1 MHIDVKSSSVIKSDW
16 PVKVSCTEQ
25 YVCSYSEHPTHPT
38 DSDLIVLV
46 THQLLLTNVQSTW
59 GICTTWATG
68 VTAVSIP
75 GHTPFQTV
83 ITVPWILYGHTFSR
97 RRRKKKISCI
107 NKTYISVISTCAV
120 SRAAPSFR
128 TCACWPTVMEHS
140 DCCYK
145 TLYHWLLSSPFP
157 FVHLYSFDTRWHSL
171 ARRPVF
177 PICNIFCKFTIL
189 TPTKRRASGGELRV
203 SRRTRVECF

>member
-1 MHIDVKSSSVIKSDW
+1 MRNLHNMSNR
-16 PVKVSCTEQ
+16 C
-25 YVCSYSEHPTHPT
+25 YCSIHPR
-38 DSDLIVLV
+38 S
-46 THQLLLTNVQSTW
+46 
-59 GICTTWATG
+59 
-68 VTAVSIP
+68 
-75 GHTPFQTV
+75 
-83 ITVPWILYGHTFSR
+83 HTFPNSHYSALNIIWAYVFKKKK
-97 RRRKKKISCI
+97 KKKISCI

-145 TLYHWLLSSPFP
+145 TLYHWFLSSPFP

>member
-1 MHIDVKSSSVIKSDW
+1 MYSPREEFAQH
-16 PVKVSCTEQ
+16 EQ
-25 YVCSYSEHPTHPT
+25 Q
-38 DSDLIVLV
+38 VLLQYPSQV
-46 THQLLLTNVQSTW
+46 THLSKQSLQCLEYYM
-59 GICTTWATG
+59 GIR
-68 VTAVSIP
+68 
-75 GHTPFQTV
+75 FQEEEEEE
-83 ITVPWILYGHTFSR
+83 
-97 RRRKKKISCI
+97 KKISCI

-145 TLYHWLLSSPFP
+145 TLYHWFLSSPFP

>member
-1 MHIDVKSSSVIKSDW
+1 MRNLHN
-16 PVKVSCTEQ
+16 VSNRC
-25 YVCSYSEHPTHPT
+25 YCSIHPR
-38 DSDLIVLV
+38 S
-46 THQLLLTNVQSTW
+46 
-59 GICTTWATG
+59 
-68 VTAVSIP
+68 
-75 GHTPFQTV
+75 
-83 ITVPWILYGHTFSR
+83 HTFPNSHYSALNIIWAYVFKKKKK
-97 RRRKKKISCI
+97 KKKISCI

-145 TLYHWLLSSPFP
+145 TLYHWFLSSPFP

-189 TPTKRRASGGELRV
+189 MPTKRRASGGELRV